1 MGGER
6 MREERRQRECFPS
19 AFWLNILFLF
29 EAALTANV
37 SCFYLFFRL
46 PCFYLYIYLYT
57 YKYNNG
63 LEYSR

>member
-37 SCFYLFFRL
+37 SCFYLFFSVYHA
-46 PCFYLYIYLYT
+46 FIFIST
-57 YKYNNG
+57 YALIKTIMG
-63 LEYSR
+63 